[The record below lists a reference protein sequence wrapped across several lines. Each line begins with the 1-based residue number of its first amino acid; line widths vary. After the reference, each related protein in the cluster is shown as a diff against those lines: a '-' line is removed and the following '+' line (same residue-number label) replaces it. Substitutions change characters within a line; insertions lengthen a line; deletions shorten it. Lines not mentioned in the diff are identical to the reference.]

1 MVVLHRVAEPLQS
14 VAEPLQSVAVPLRSV
29 AVPLQ
34 SGGAPPRPGGGG
46 APLQPMT
53 NSSLRHRFGI
63 EAKNAA
69 IASRLIRDAL
79 EAGLVVLENEAA
91 AKSER
96 RYLPW
101 WTRSAKASKGGERR

>member
-1 MVVLHRVAEPLQS
+1 MDRSERLRACYQHACLRYVLR
-14 VAEPLQSVAVPLRSV
+14 
-29 AVPLQ
+29 
-34 SGGAPPRPGGGG
+34 
-46 APLQPMT
+46 QPMT
-53 NSSLRHRFGI
+53 NSSLRDRFGI

-79 EAGLVVLENEAA
+79 DEGVLVLEDEAA

-101 WTRSAKASKGGERR
+101 WARSERAPRSGGRP